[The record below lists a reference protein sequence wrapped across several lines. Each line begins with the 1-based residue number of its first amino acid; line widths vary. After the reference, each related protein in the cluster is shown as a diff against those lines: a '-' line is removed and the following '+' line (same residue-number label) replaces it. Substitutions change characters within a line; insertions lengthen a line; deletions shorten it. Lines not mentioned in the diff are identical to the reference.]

1 MVNLNINKWNYGNYS
16 SENYGSHCQAISI
29 GCLTLWFS
37 YNTVIAFKTN
47 GHLPRVIQ
55 NYWSTTTGRH
65 LNCIDGGNKKERLD
79 AETFETELKEAL
91 KEHNIEV

>member
-1 MVNLNINKWNYGNYS
+1 MLNVNIKKWNYGNYS

-29 GCLTLWFS
+29 GNVSLWFS
-37 YNTVIAFKTN
+37 YDTVIAFAAGN
-47 GHLPRVIQ
+47 GRKVIK

-65 LNCIDGGNKKERLD
+65 LNCIDGGNKKDRLD
-79 AETFETELKEAL
+79 AETFEKELKKAL